1 MPRTRL
7 LPHDPDLGWAP
18 WVWLGYVAFPFFGPV
33 FTDEDWTAYA
43 LTTAAVIV
51 FLPLYVASYW
61 VHGARRVAVGFAMA
75 GLGAAIAPVNV
86 CAGSF
91 FGFGAY
97 AAGSASERTSRGVLA
112 TLAMTVAAI
121 ATSVWLQPTI
131 YFWGPAVFTTLMVGM
146 LGVQQ
151 VVRQRQLTHLRLAR
165 EEVDA
170 LARIAERERIGRDL
184 HDLLGHSLSVI
195 ALKAELA
202 ERLLEGDRA
211 RVRDELVDVQTVARH
226 CLAEV
231 RTAVR
236 GYRVGSGAGLRQEL
250 DNAGRALAAAGVEL
264 HCDGGPELVAHRLD
278 AAREGAL
285 ALALREAVTNIVRHA
300 SARRCEVEF
309 FDDGAEIGVTIV
321 DDGRGAE
328 GRVGAGLSGM
338 RERVTTLGGRLE
350 LAAEAGTRIRL
361 TFPRPQ
367 ASEVTP

>member
-1 MPRTRL
+1 M
-7 LPHDPDLGWAP
+7 
-18 WVWLGYVAFPFFGPV
+18 WLGYVAFPFFGPV

-226 CLAEV
+226 CLAKV

-361 TFPRPQ
+361 AFPRPQ